1 MQNILSVKNL
11 SIAYNNKTV
20 VQNVNFELNH
30 GEILAIVGE
39 SGSGKSTILKAVN
52 GLLGSAGK
60 ISAGQ
65 ILFNGREIA
74 NIDTEERRKL
84 SGEAIAMIFQNAGAS
99 FCPIRTIGEQ
109 IYESVQSHKNWT
121 HTEFVERATNIM
133 RSINL
138 DESVLN
144 EYPFRLS
151 GGMGQRAGILAA
163 MILEPHLLLA
173 DEPTSALDTV
183 TQVSVVKELLKLRQQ
198 KNLSILIVTHHMGV
212 AYYMADKVLIMRQGQ
227 AVELGTK
234 QQIFKSPREKY
245 TQELIKAVP
254 KFEYTERKAS

>member
-1 MQNILSVKNL
+1 MILSVRNL
-11 SIAYNNKTV
+11 SIAYNNKIV
-20 VQNVNFELNH
+20 VYNVNFELSR

-39 SGSGKSTILKAVN
+39 SGSGKSTILKAIN

-60 ISAGQ
+60 IRAGQ

-121 HTEFVERATNIM
+121 HSEFVEKATNIM
-133 RSINL
+133 QNINL

-227 AVELGTK
+227 AIELGTK
-234 QQIFKSPREKY
+234 QQIFESPKEKY

-254 KFEYTERKAS
+254 KFEYIERKAS